1 MKIDANTTQ
10 EQLLKL
16 SEQVLRR
23 DLLQST
29 PLNLKFFLR
38 YLILFLLFPG
48 MVFGFKLGMGITLGF
63 CAVLVGVL
71 FWGSEAA
78 SALAVYSWLSCGL
91 LVLLFVT
98 IGVIR
103 KAWQER
109 ELRRQFRP
117 AVSGLRH
124 AQRAPQNYPL
134 RWHKSNTEGFMA
146 AHLVLQA
153 PQRGLYA
160 LLISLKNYEGTQLSP
175 RDAREPRW
183 CMPAVARGVISM
195 PLCFTA
201 WKPARTSCY
210 GLSRRA
216 KRPKQMFLC
225 LTLTTD

>member
-117 AVSGLRH
+117 ATPGLRH

-160 LLISLKNYEGTQLSP
+160 LLISLKNYEGSQLITQGRQGTSLVYAGGGKGSDFNALVLY
-175 RDAREPRW
+175 RLEAGTHELIW
-183 CMPAVARGVISM
+183 AIPAG
-195 PLCFTA
+195 
-201 WKPARTSCY
+201 
-210 GLSRRA
+210 
-216 KRPKQMFLC
+216 
-225 LTLTTD
+225 TTPGTNVSLLNSNN